1 MADYLP
7 RLADSILAEALRSSG
22 AVLVKGPKWC
32 GKTAT
37 SERQSNSAV
46 FLQNPD
52 QGESLIE
59 LANTKPSLLLR
70 GAEPRLIDEWQEAP
84 KLWDAVRFALDRNY
98 APGRFI
104 LTGSA
109 TPGKK
114 PKHSGV
120 GRIARL
126 VMGTMSLFES
136 QESTGAVSLRALF
149 EGTEDIGAIATKD
162 VEDYAHMICRGGW
175 PRAVVEP
182 DAAVALRM
190 APNYVD
196 ELLDSDIDDLDD
208 KRRNITWLRQILRSY
223 ARNISTEAPLSTI
236 AADMGGNPPSM
247 PTVSDYVDALVRA
260 HVFQDL
266 PAWNPQ
272 LRSKTAVRTSPTRH
286 FSDPSIAAAVM
297 GWTPEKL
304 LQDFN
309 TFGLLFESLC
319 VRDLRA
325 YAQTLGASVYHY
337 RDKTDLEAD
346 AVVVLPDGR
355 WAPIEVKLGSR
366 LLDEAAAHLKRLA
379 ERVDHERMGA
389 PAFLMVLTGTQAAY
403 RRPDGVFVV
412 PLACLGA

>member
-1 MADYLP
+1 MTDYLP
-7 RLADSILAEALRSSG
+7 RLVDSILAETLRSSG

-46 FLQNPD
+46 FLQDPD

-84 KLWDAVRFALDRNY
+84 KLWDAVRFALDRDY

-136 QESTGAVSLRALF
+136 QESTGAVSLKALF
-149 EGTEDIGAIATKD
+149 EGARDIGAIASKD
-162 VEDYAHMICRGGW
+162 VEDYAYMICRGGW
-175 PRAVVEP
+175 PRAVVESDP
-182 DAAVALRM
+182 AVALRM
-190 APNYVD
+190 ASNYVD

-208 KRRNITWLRQILRSY
+208 KRRNTTWLRQILRSY

-236 AADMGGNPPSM
+236 AADMGGDPPSM
-247 PTVSDYVDALVRA
+247 PTVSDYVDALARA
-260 HVFQDL
+260 YVVQDL

-297 GWTPEKL
+297 GWTPQNL

-319 VRDLRA
+319 IRDLRV

-346 AVVVLPDGR
+346 AVVVLPNGR

-366 LLDEAAAHLKRLA
+366 PLDEAAVHLQRLA
-379 ERVDHERMGA
+379 ERVDHARMGA